1 MQIVL
6 HVTKVESLFAVAEF
20 FPQGRNHNRRDQE
33 ARTGNFRRMA
43 AYRAAGACLVRIA
56 QIGPHG
62 PGTLS

>member
-43 AYRAAGACLVRIA
+43 AYRAAGACLVR
-56 QIGPHG
+56 
-62 PGTLS
+62 